1 MKYITTDY
9 LYNWDETNCIKQYC
23 TENGIEVYLLYPV
36 HNNQEPIKLAVSRE
50 ALYRRFEIQAQE
62 IEYDIFEIDFHIDCE
77 IQQEQIIVRN
87 ENEVRNYISDFAHSV
102 HSLLASFGSN
112 CFMQNRND
120 INRIINIIRADRN
133 TELTRPRNELVET
146 TICLHLLFDGC
157 SIIRDTKGNNI
168 LSFNNCDNAR
178 FVFQTLT
185 EIINRIIQSIR
196 IQ

>member
-1 MKYITTDY
+1 MKYIITDY
-9 LYNWDETNCIKQYC
+9 LYNWDETNCIKLYC

-50 ALYRRFEIQAQE
+50 ALYRRFEIQGQE

-112 CFMQNRND
+112 CFMQNMEDR
-120 INRIINIIRADRN
+120 NRIVNIMRLDSN
-133 TELTRPRNELVET
+133 TEFTMPREDEFKTFSLD
-146 TICLHLLFDGC
+146 LLFDGH
-157 SIIRDTKGNNI
+157 SLIRDARGNDI
-168 LSFNNCDNAR
+168 LRFNSYNNAKQ
-178 FVFQTLT
+178 VFQILT
-185 EIINRIIQSIR
+185 RMINRIIQSIR
-196 IQ
+196 VQ